1 MARPV
6 IIMSISDIRPMGSG
20 GAREGN
26 ATYKQFPLDTGVP
39 GTALEF
45 SWNAYDTGYATP
57 RHKHA
62 FDQFRYALEGDRQIK
77 DGYLKP
83 GDCGFYPEGV
93 PMARNC
99 RKCRAP
105 ASACSSKAPRA
116 SPTRPMTSFR
126 AARKR
131 LSERGG
137 IFADGVYT
145 QVLPDGRK
153 INKDSHAACWEE
165 AAGQKFRYP
174 PPRFAA
180 PIVMKGEATRW
191 VKDRKLDG
199 VEHKHLGSSASDA
212 PPARLLRLAP
222 GARISAHRSED
233 AEIFYLIDGSITY
246 DGRRGK
252 GARRP
257 TAALYVHSARR
268 REVKEI
274 GTESGGTFFILSLP
288 LVADIEMELRPR
300 GSSPPPKGARRT

>member
-6 IIMSISDIRPMGSG
+6 IIMSIADVQPMGSG

-26 ATYKQFPLDTGVP
+26 ATYKQFPLETGVP

-62 FDQFRYALEGDRQIK
+62 FDQFRYALDGDRQIK

-93 PMARNC
+93 PYGPQLQKMPSTGLGLQFQGPEGIPYETHDELRE
-99 RKCRAP
+99 
-105 ASACSSKAPRA
+105 
-116 SPTRPMTSFR
+116 
-126 AARKR
+126 ARKR

-145 QVLPDGRK
+145 QILPDGRK

-180 PIVMKGEATRW
+180 PIVMKGETARW
-191 VKDRKLDG
+191 VMDRKLSG
-199 VEHKHLGSSASDA
+199 VEHKHLGSFGERRSA
-212 PPARLLRLAP
+212 ARLLRLAP
-222 GARISAHRSED
+222 GARIPAHRSED

-246 DGRRGK
+246 DDKTWQGGQTADRGTYMYIPHG
-252 GARRP
+252 GA
-257 TAALYVHSARR
+257 
-268 REVKEI
+268 EVKEI

-288 LVADIEMELRPR
+288 LVADIEMEL
-300 GSSPPPKGARRT
+300 KAARQLAPA